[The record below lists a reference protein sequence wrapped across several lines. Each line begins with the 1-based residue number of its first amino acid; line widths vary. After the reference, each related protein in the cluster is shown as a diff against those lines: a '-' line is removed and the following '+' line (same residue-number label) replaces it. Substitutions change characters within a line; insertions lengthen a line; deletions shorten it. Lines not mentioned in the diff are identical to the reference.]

1 MPVNAYGWSTTAGS
15 NTSVGGVT
23 VAEGMAPGGVNNGMR
38 AIMAGVK
45 EVLDAISGAKVTTGS
60 GNAYVLTTG
69 LSISALAAGHIVVF
83 EANHTCTAAGSTIA
97 VDGLTAV
104 DIKRVD
110 GSALLA
116 GDITSSGIYLIAYE
130 ATSGDVQLLN
140 PTPNAALSSYPDPT
154 SNDADALG
162 VSGTAWSDLFLASG
176 GVINWNAGDVTITHS
191 ANALSF
197 AGASSGYTIDAGLL
211 ISANDGGALGASGT
225 AFSDL
230 FLASGGVINWL
241 AGDVTITH
249 SSNTLA
255 FGGASSGYTFTHA
268 VLPSA
273 DDGAALGASGTAWA
287 DLFLASGGVINFNAG
302 DVTLTHSANTLT
314 LGGGDFYMAD
324 NVLSRPEIIDYAES
338 VNAIGSIGGGAQTI
352 DLTLGN
358 VVSGT
363 VDTSTTTF
371 TFSNP
376 SATGKACSFT
386 LILTNGGSQ
395 TVNWPASVTWP
406 GGTAPTLTTSGVDV
420 LTFVTVNS
428 GTAWRGMVAGL
439 AFS

>member
-1 MPVNAYGWSTTAGS
+1 MAVNPFGWSTSAGS
-15 NTSVGGVT
+15 NTTVGGVSI
-23 VAEGMAPGGVNNGMR
+23 AEGMAPSGVNNAIR
-38 AIMAGVK
+38 AAMAGVK

-60 GNAYVLTTG
+60 ANAYILSTG
-69 LSISALAAGHIVVF
+69 LSLSSLAAGHILGF
-83 EANHTCTAAGSTIA
+83 EANHTNTGAATIA
-97 VDGLTAV
+97 IDGLTAV

-110 GSALLA
+110 GSALQA
-116 GDITSSGIYLIAYE
+116 DDITSSGIYLIAYE

-162 VSGTAWSDLFLASG
+162 ASGTAWSDLFLASG
-176 GVINWNAGDVTITHS
+176 GVINWNAGDVTITHA
-191 ANALSF
+191 ANALTF
-197 AGASSGYTIDAGLL
+197 AGASSGYTFDAGVL

-230 FLASGGVINWL
+230 FLASGGVINWN

-249 SSNTLA
+249 SANTLA
-255 FGGASSGYTFTHA
+255 FGGASSGYTFSHA
-268 VLPSA
+268 ALPSA
-273 DDGAALGASGTAWA
+273 NDGAALGASGTGWA
-287 DLFLASGGVINFNAG
+287 DLFLASGGVINFNSG

-338 VNAIGSIGGGAQTI
+338 VNAIGSIGGGTQDI

-358 VVSGT
+358 VVTGT

-406 GGTAPTLTTSGVDV
+406 IGTAPTLTTSGVDI
-420 LTFVTVNS
+420 LTFVTTDA
-428 GTAWRGMVAGL
+428 GTTWRGMLAG
-439 AFS
+439 ADFS